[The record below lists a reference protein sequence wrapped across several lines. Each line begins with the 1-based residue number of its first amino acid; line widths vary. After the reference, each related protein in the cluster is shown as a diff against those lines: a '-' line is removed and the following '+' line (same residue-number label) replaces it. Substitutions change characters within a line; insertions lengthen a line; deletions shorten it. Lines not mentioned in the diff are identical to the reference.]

1 MCAGARQDV
10 STVRVTRY
18 PANLPCKHRYS
29 TVMLTFGSGYLGM
42 RNLANLL
49 RVPIGNS
56 VLSLVTT

>member
-1 MCAGARQDV
+1 M
-10 STVRVTRY
+10 RVTRY